1 MKSYFTSAARALAT
15 SFANVFRK
23 PVTVEFPKVIR
34 PRAERYRA
42 SFALLH
48 EEDGDEACIGCLQC
62 ERICPSQVISIKAGG
77 KRESPISGKKRGYAD
92 DFVLDLNACIYC
104 ELCVQV
110 CPTDAIVMTREPELP
125 AFGREDLV
133 LTMAKLYANE
143 KSKHRAW
150 GDATRLNGMQVAPKP
165 PAAAKPAAA
174 PAPAAASG
182 SPVPAASGAPANA
195 ASPAAA
201 PVASPAAA
209 PPASGATASPA
220 GPPGADASAPSA
232 PVASAGAPPTRPPA
246 SVSTTAPDRAPSAST
261 GPGAAPAAPGPGV
274 SPAPGPAPGATS
286 SSGAPPGGPAA
297 ATSSGTAA
305 PPSSKLG
312 EGES

>member
-1 MKSYFTSAARALAT
+1 VKSYFASAARALAT
-15 SFANVFRK
+15 SFSNVFRK

-125 AFGREDLV
+125 AYGREDLV
-133 LTMAKLYANE
+133 LTMEKLYANE

-150 GDATRLNGMQVAPKP
+150 GDATRLNGMQVPPKP
-165 PAAAKPAAA
+165 PAAAKPAAPAA
-174 PAPAAASG
+174 PAPAPG
-182 SPVPAASGAPANA
+182 TP
-195 ASPAAA
+195 PAAA
-201 PVASPAAA
+201 TAAPASSPAPATRGPSGTAA
-209 PPASGATASPA
+209 
-220 GPPGADASAPSA
+220 APSA
-232 PVASAGAPPTRPPA
+232 P
-246 SVSTTAPDRAPSAST
+246 AST
-261 GPGAAPAAPGPGV
+261 SATPAPGPGESV
-274 SPAPGPAPGATS
+274 SSAS
-286 SSGAPPGGPAA
+286 SSGAP
-297 ATSSGTAA
+297 ATKT
-305 PPSSKLG
+305 G
-312 EGES
+312 EGGS